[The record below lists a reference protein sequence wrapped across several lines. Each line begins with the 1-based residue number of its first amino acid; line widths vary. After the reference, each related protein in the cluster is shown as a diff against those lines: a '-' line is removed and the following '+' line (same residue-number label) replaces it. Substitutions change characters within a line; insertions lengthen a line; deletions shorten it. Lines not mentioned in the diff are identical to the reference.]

1 MSWLALLADWWH
13 APSAWSI
20 AAGCVAL
27 AARQLRKLRRVVAPL
42 PKQLL
47 AELQEEAAGFG
58 LDDEQRRRAMV
69 AELNQRLSDVSFE
82 LGLMPARFTALTRIA
97 LAGST
102 GLALFGY
109 IGSSDRPAL
118 ERVAGLAICAL
129 AGLSGAVG
137 VLFLGRMAKDRAR
150 ATREAWD
157 RSSRET
163 GTAIG
168 ASLERRAGERKR
180 GAERAS

>member
-20 AAGCVAL
+20 AAGCIAL
-27 AARQLRKLRRVVAPL
+27 AAHQLRGLRRVDAPE
-42 PKQLL
+42 PKRLL
-47 AELQEEAAGFG
+47 AELEEEAAPFA
-58 LDDEQRRRAMV
+58 LDDELRRRALV
-69 AELNQRLSDVSFE
+69 ADLNQRLSDVSFE

-109 IGSSDRPAL
+109 IGSSDRSAL

-129 AGLSGAVG
+129 AGLTGAAG
-137 VLFLGRMAKDRAR
+137 VLLLGRTAKDRSR
-150 ATREAWD
+150 AIREAWD

-168 ASLERRAGERKR
+168 APLESRAGERKR
-180 GAERAS
+180 GAARPS